1 VLDINVG
8 GRGIARQL
16 TDEGCDVTYRGFD
29 GGHEVPDAIA
39 REAFAWL
46 S

>member
-1 VLDINVG
+1 MLNINIG
-8 GRGIARQL
+8 GRGIARRV
-16 TDEGCDVTYRGFD
+16 TDEGYDVTYREFD

-39 REAFAWL
+39 HEAFAWL